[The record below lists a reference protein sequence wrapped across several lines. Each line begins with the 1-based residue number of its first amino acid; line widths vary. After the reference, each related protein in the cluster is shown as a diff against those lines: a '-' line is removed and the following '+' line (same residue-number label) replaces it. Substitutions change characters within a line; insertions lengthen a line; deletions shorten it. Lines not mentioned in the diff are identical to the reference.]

1 MYVCLGLG
9 GSSVVRVSLPPRSSI
24 HRSITLYQAG
34 GNMAGAQWQHDIRAP
49 RPPPDFKVRSLI
61 DWWLYVGPGF

>member
-1 MYVCLGLG
+1 MYVCVGCG
-9 GSSVVRVSLPPRSSI
+9 GVSMVRLSLPSRSSI
-24 HRSITLYQAG
+24 HPSIALYQAG

-61 DWWLYVGPGF
+61 DVYVMWVEF